1 MSKANFANFPPPGH
15 SLTHE
20 NKAPAPV
27 LAPGQLVRD
36 LGGFAFGHVIET
48 SDRGVTVHWSTG
60 TESVEAEQEIAATSL
75 DEYRE
80 ALYNYAQTECLMS
93 EEEVSVLEST
103 IFALAA
109 QQTPVNELPL
119 TPLYLLEAELLK
131 IADEKQNAFEHI
143 WNTPAEP
150 EAATA
155 TESSDDDIFAA
166 LGLTA
171 QATEQDAAEE
181 PNQLWKKH
189 LTVAPGVDHPGT
201 WSILFDG
208 EEIEHQYQS
217 YEDAEYNCR
226 WGDDAVL
233 EYLAERERAAAE
245 AQAQEPQKELSV
257 PPANVCPICQ
267 QVKVNKTSPRLNGVP
282 VCKKCSLKE
291 ESIDKLK
298 ESDFAEPAATNHPPT
313 TYFLAFENERIWGV
327 DKTREGLEN
336 LLNSFSV
343 LYDVSKVS
351 IVPCTRSLYHAVRS
365 VGDNVSWTIVDG
377 LAQTVDAEKPAPPQ
391 ESQPQAEKSLPAPPP
406 ERTEAGLVD
415 PETGEVI
422 EASFILQKFG
432 WTELPVLKADATRE
446 QVAAFEEKLDQV
458 LDRMCGHLEKAA
470 RYRAACEK
478 RCAPYDGAAKF
489 YDEQFVQPMARML
502 AVHKLKRNK
511 KGDFAEKTL
520 VLDSGLVKFTQGGGA
535 SIFDR
540 NAIVKHLKERG
551 LEHFKAINARDGVDF
566 DSRKLLSLIN
576 KGELK
581 DIPGTKLL
589 PKDPLAKCKVVLPGA
604 VEKEEDSDDE

>member
-20 NKAPAPV
+20 NKAPAPAPV

-36 LGGFAFGHVIET
+36 LGGFAFGHVLAT
-48 SDRGVTVHWSTG
+48 SDRGVTVRWSTG
-60 TESVEAEQEIAATSL
+60 TESVEPEQEIAATSL
-75 DEYRE
+75 EEYRE

-103 IFALAA
+103 VFALAA
-109 QQTPVNELPL
+109 QQTPVNGLPL

-150 EAATA
+150 EAANATA

-171 QATEQDAAEE
+171 QATEQEAPEE
-181 PNQLWKKH
+181 PQ
-189 LTVAPGVDHPGT
+189 T
-201 WSILFDG
+201 
-208 EEIEHQYQS
+208 
-217 YEDAEYNCR
+217 
-226 WGDDAVL
+226 
-233 EYLAERERAAAE
+233 
-245 AQAQEPQKELSV
+245 ELPV

-298 ESDFAEPAATNHPPT
+298 ESDFAEPASTNHPPT

-327 DKTREGLEN
+327 DKTREGLEA

-365 VGDNVSWTIVDG
+365 VGNNVSWTIVDG
-377 LAQTVDAEKPAPPQ
+377 LAQTVDAEKPAPQQAPQ
-391 ESQPQAEKSLPAPPP
+391 QETEKSLPAPPP

-520 VLDSGLVKFTQGGGA
+520 VLASGMVKFTQGGGA

-551 LEHFKAINARDGVDF
+551 LEHFKAINAREGVDF

-604 VEKEEDSDDE
+604 IEKEEGEDDE